1 MYANFQNTARA
12 RWLVALVGL
21 ALTFV
26 TATTANGQTT
36 DPKGTVDFHV
46 GAPSQRLEMVVN
58 TSRILTLDKEIP
70 RVLVNN
76 QDVLRVVP
84 LAPTKVQ
91 VSALRPGVTQ
101 VNLWEKDGEV
111 RTVDVVVFA
120 DARQLELVLQS
131 EFPKAAIRVRP
142 LASSVVLT
150 GYVDRPEVVGRIVR
164 IAEDYYPQV
173 INNIS
178 VGGVQQVALH
188 VRVMEVSR
196 TKLRAL
202 GTDWGLLT
210 GDDFVIQSAAGLISA
225 AASGATG
232 VAGVGNDTLRFGI
245 IDGSNQFFGFIE
257 ALRQYQFLKILA
269 EPTLTTV
276 SGRPASFNEGGEFPI
291 IIPQALGVNAVEF
304 KEFGTRV
311 DFVPIVLGNGNIR
324 LEVRPEVSE
333 IDNSQAVQINGVTI
347 PGLRTRWVDTAV
359 EMRAGQTLALAGLIQ
374 SKVESENRGFPWLAD
389 LPWAGNLFRRV
400 QENQNEIE
408 LLVLVRPE
416 LVSALD
422 PHQVPPIGPGDSTTT
437 PSDIDFYGRGYLEVP
452 RCCPEPRCTGPQGGQ
467 VQPTSAMGAETI
479 MQGQQI
485 PADSG
490 AMEPGMSYGNYGEM
504 APADG
509 PAQTVAPAQNLEMF
523 GPSGYDQL
531 EF

>member
-1 MYANFQNTARA
+1 MYANFRNTARA

-26 TATTANGQTT
+26 SATTAIGQTT
-36 DPKGTVDFHV
+36 DPKGSVDFHV
-46 GAPSQRLEMVVN
+46 GGPSQRLEMVVN

-91 VSALRPGVTQ
+91 VSALQPGVTQ

-232 VAGVGNDTLRFGI
+232 
-245 IDGSNQFFGFIE
+245 
-257 ALRQYQFLKILA
+257 
-269 EPTLTTV
+269 
-276 SGRPASFNEGGEFPI
+276 
-291 IIPQALGVNAVEF
+291 
-304 KEFGTRV
+304 
-311 DFVPIVLGNGNIR
+311 
-324 LEVRPEVSE
+324 
-333 IDNSQAVQINGVTI
+333 
-347 PGLRTRWVDTAV
+347 
-359 EMRAGQTLALAGLIQ
+359 
-374 SKVESENRGFPWLAD
+374 
-389 LPWAGNLFRRV
+389 
-400 QENQNEIE
+400 
-408 LLVLVRPE
+408 
-416 LVSALD
+416 
-422 PHQVPPIGPGDSTTT
+422 
-437 PSDIDFYGRGYLEVP
+437 
-452 RCCPEPRCTGPQGGQ
+452 
-467 VQPTSAMGAETI
+467 
-479 MQGQQI
+479 
-485 PADSG
+485 
-490 AMEPGMSYGNYGEM
+490 
-504 APADG
+504 
-509 PAQTVAPAQNLEMF
+509 
-523 GPSGYDQL
+523 
-531 EF
+531 